1 MLLVA
6 MGIFL
11 FRIDDSRLVSFL
23 LLAGGL
29 TAIRVLPFRRWTVLD
44 ICIGLI
50 TLYDLFSCLYA
61 ECPLPAIRVSLYS
74 LYARWTVLDICIG
87 LITLYDLFSCLYAEC
102 PLPAIRVSLYS
113 LYALVAYF
121 VFRRILSWQP
131 AERIVRSGS
140 DVLTGIA
147 LVLAVLSF
155 FVFRKSVLEVG
166 FEDTYH
172 FRFLFRPLGYVTN
185 VWSEILLLIL
195 GWACLSC
202 LRRYV
207 PLPLSVSPVRI
218 CHQCMVGNTLAYF
231 GMGVSFV
238 PALCVSLHLL
248 DFYGYLF
255 VLFPRSLCCFGD
267 F

>member
-1 MLLVA
+1 MQENNNTGFCPNKEVWYATACMLLAA

-11 FRIDDSRLVSFL
+11 FRIDDSHLVSFL

-74 LYARWTVLDICIG
+74 LYA
-87 LITLYDLFSCLYAEC
+87 
-102 PLPAIRVSLYS
+102 
-113 LYALVAYF
+113 LVAY
-121 VFRRILSWQP
+121 
-131 AERIVRSGS
+131 
-140 DVLTGIA
+140 
-147 LVLAVLSF
+147 

-202 LRRYV
+202 RRYASV
-207 PLPLSVSPVRI
+207 FIFLTFTAIFLSFSR
-218 CHQCMVGNTLAYF
+218 GAYVAS
-231 GMGVSFV
+231 GISEK
-238 PALCVSLHLL
+238 
-248 DFYGYLF
+248 
-255 VLFPRSLCCFGD
+255 
-267 F
+267 

>member
-1 MLLVA
+1 MQENNNTRFCPNKEVWYATACMLLVA

-29 TAIRVLPFRRWTVLD
+29 TAIRVLPFR
-44 ICIGLI
+44 
-50 TLYDLFSCLYA
+50 
-61 ECPLPAIRVSLYS
+61 
-74 LYARWTVLDICIG
+74 RWTVLDICIG

-202 LRRYV
+202 RRYASV
-207 PLPLSVSPVRI
+207 FIFLTFTVIFLSFSR
-218 CHQCMVGNTLAYF
+218 GAYVAS
-231 GMGVSFV
+231 GISEK
-238 PALCVSLHLL
+238 
-248 DFYGYLF
+248 
-255 VLFPRSLCCFGD
+255 
-267 F
+267 

>member
-1 MLLVA
+1 MQENNNTGFCPNKEVWYVTVCMLLVV

-50 TLYDLFSCLYA
+50 TRYDLFSCLYA
-61 ECPLPAIRVSLYS
+61 ECPLPAIRVSFVTPCM
-74 LYARWTVLDICIG
+74 RWWHILCFG
-87 LITLYDLFSCLYAEC
+87 SPCL
-102 PLPAIRVSLYS
+102 
-113 LYALVAYF
+113 
-121 VFRRILSWQP
+121 
-131 AERIVRSGS
+131 
-140 DVLTGIA
+140 
-147 LVLAVLSF
+147 
-155 FVFRKSVLEVG
+155 KVG

-202 LRRYV
+202 RRYASV
-207 PLPLSVSPVRI
+207 FIFLTFTVIFLSFSR
-218 CHQCMVGNTLAYF
+218 GAYVAS
-231 GMGVSFV
+231 GISEK
-238 PALCVSLHLL
+238 
-248 DFYGYLF
+248 
-255 VLFPRSLCCFGD
+255 
-267 F
+267 

>member
-1 MLLVA
+1 MCTGRLLHSQNGMQENNNTGFCPNKEVWYATACMLLVA

-74 LYARWTVLDICIG
+74 LYA
-87 LITLYDLFSCLYAEC
+87 
-102 PLPAIRVSLYS
+102 
-113 LYALVAYF
+113 LVAY
-121 VFRRILSWQP
+121 
-131 AERIVRSGS
+131 
-140 DVLTGIA
+140 
-147 LVLAVLSF
+147 

-202 LRRYV
+202 RRYASV
-207 PLPLSVSPVRI
+207 FIFLTFTAIFLSFSR
-218 CHQCMVGNTLAYF
+218 GAYVAS
-231 GMGVSFV
+231 GISEK
-238 PALCVSLHLL
+238 
-248 DFYGYLF
+248 
-255 VLFPRSLCCFGD
+255 
-267 F
+267 

>member
-1 MLLVA
+1 MQENNNTGFCPNKEVWYATACMLLVA

-29 TAIRVLPFRRWTVLD
+29 TAIRVLPFRRWM
-44 ICIGLI
+44 
-50 TLYDLFSCLYA
+50 
-61 ECPLPAIRVSLYS
+61 
-74 LYARWTVLDICIG
+74 VLDICIG

-185 VWSEILLLIL
+185 V
-195 GWACLSC
+195 
-202 LRRYV
+202 
-207 PLPLSVSPVRI
+207 
-218 CHQCMVGNTLAYF
+218 
-231 GMGVSFV
+231 
-238 PALCVSLHLL
+238 
-248 DFYGYLF
+248 
-255 VLFPRSLCCFGD
+255 
-267 F
+267 